1 MLNEIKKSINAEL
14 AVFIKDLESEY
25 RLKAICPPLHDHI
38 VNYINRPGKLIR
50 PTLCALGYLAYAKK
64 PAKRLYRS
72 ALAMELLHNF
82 LLIHDDIIDKAALR
96 RGKPAM
102 HTMFSQYLGKLPKA
116 KFSGSDLAIVAADII
131 YALAVDTFM
140 AIRENPV
147 RKENALK
154 KFTEAAYLTGCG
166 EFVEMLA
173 GAGSIGSARKKDI
186 DAIYDLKTAHYT
198 FAAPLAIG
206 ALLAGAKPSQ
216 IELLTDYGMLVGR
229 AFQINDDLLDIFGTE
244 QQIGKPPLTDVR
256 EAKKTLLVWYAY
268 KHLPDG
274 KKKLM
279 QRIYDSG
286 APTMPDLLTVRSLI
300 TESGAASYAK
310 KTIGS
315 LVDSAAGLCVKLAV
329 KPEYKEFL
337 RQFPSTFIST

>member
-1 MLNEIKKSINAEL
+1 MLNKIKKSINAEL
-14 AVFIKDLESEY
+14 AVFIQDLGSKY

-72 ALAMELLHNF
+72 ALSMELLHNF

-96 RGKPAM
+96 RGKPSM
-102 HTMFSQYLGKLPKA
+102 HTMFAQYLEKMPEA

-131 YALAVDTFM
+131 YALSVDTFM
-140 AIRENPV
+140 AIRENPI

-173 GAGSIGSARKKDI
+173 GAKSIDSVRKKDI

-198 FAAPLAIG
+198 FASPLTIG
-206 ALLAGAKPSQ
+206 ALLAGAKPAQ
-216 IELLTDYGMLVGR
+216 IELLTNYGMLVGR
-229 AFQINDDLLDIFGTE
+229 AFQIHDDLLDIFGTE

-268 KHLPDG
+268 KHLPEK

-286 APTMPDLLTVRSLI
+286 KPAMSDLLTVRSLI
-300 TESGAASYAK
+300 TESGSADYAK
-310 KTIGS
+310 RTIRS
-315 LVDSAAGLCVKLAV
+315 LVNSAARICGKLSV
-329 KPEYKEFL
+329 KPAYKEFL
-337 RQFPSTFIST
+337 RRFPSTFISI